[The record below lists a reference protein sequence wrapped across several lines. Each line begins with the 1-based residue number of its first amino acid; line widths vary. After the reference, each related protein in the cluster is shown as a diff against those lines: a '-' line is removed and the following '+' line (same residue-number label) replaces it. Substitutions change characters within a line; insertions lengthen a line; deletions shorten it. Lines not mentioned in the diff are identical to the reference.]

1 MKKYETPEMS
11 ILAAEDIIC
20 QSADTPEES
29 DVIIS
34 VEQLF

>member
-20 QSADTPEES
+20 QSAETES

-34 VEQLF
+34 VDKLF